1 MKYTNADICELIAEL
16 EGFNDKLPKQNF
28 NVGEWYG
35 FINSSQQ
42 TTYFKVCQ
50 GADKNGTGKYNFYK
64 NKLPKNEIF
73 IIIKDGENFCY
84 RKANF
89 SEFDNILIDKNELWK
104 LK

>member
-50 GADKNGTGKYNFYK
+50 GAV
-64 NKLPKNEIF
+64 
-73 IIIKDGENFCY
+73 
-84 RKANF
+84 
-89 SEFDNILIDKNELWK
+89 S
-104 LK
+104 